1 MLLNPMVTIRTR
13 ESTKEKLAENVSII
27 SVTQKEYCLQQSRTY
42 RQAKRIMENL
52 GLTPGSSEKSVNDPL
67 TLPQDHSLIVDATA
81 LHGLVY

>member
-1 MLLNPMVTIRTR
+1 MLLNPMVTMRTR

-27 SVTQKEYCLQQSRTY
+27 SVTQKEYCLQQTY

-52 GLTPGSSEKSVNDPL
+52 GLTPGSSEKCVNNPL

-81 LHGLVY
+81 LHGSVC

>member
-1 MLLNPMVTIRTR
+1 MLLNSMVTIRTR
-13 ESTKEKLAENVSII
+13 ENTKEKLAENVSII
-27 SVTQKEYCLQQSRTY
+27 SVTQKSTVCNSQGTY

-81 LHGLVY
+81 LHSSVC